1 MSQKIT
7 SEEFIKKA
15 INIHGDLYNYT
26 KVIFIDYLTPVE
38 IICKTH
44 GIFKL
49 KPRSHVCDKTKCPK
63 CTKPGRTDLNWF
75 LEKAKIV
82 HNNLYDYSNVNY
94 INIITKINIICKQH
108 GIFSQTPNTHLNSKN
123 GCPKCGGKIR
133 YNLSDFIE
141 KANKIHNNY
150 FNYSKVNYINGKTKI
165 EIICKL
171 HGSFWQLAKN
181 HLRGIGCSKC
191 SGKFFSNSEY
201 FIERSNI
208 VHNFL
213 YNYDKVNYI
222 KNNIKVDI
230 VCNNHGL
237 FKQTPHD
244 HLDGHGCPKCTNSV
258 SKMETAWLDF
268 LCIPTEFRNKTI
280 KLDGKLI
287 KPDAIDVNNKIIW
300 EFYGDFWHGNPN
312 KYNGQEIN
320 CINKRS
326 FNDLYS
332 ATLKKEKMLHKHGY
346 KVISIW
352 ESDWNNYV

>member
-201 FIERSNI
+201 FIERSKI

-213 YNYDKVNYI
+213 
-222 KNNIKVDI
+222 
-230 VCNNHGL
+230 
-237 FKQTPHD
+237 
-244 HLDGHGCPKCTNSV
+244 
-258 SKMETAWLDF
+258 
-268 LCIPTEFRNKTI
+268 
-280 KLDGKLI
+280 
-287 KPDAIDVNNKIIW
+287 
-300 EFYGDFWHGNPN
+300 
-312 KYNGQEIN
+312 
-320 CINKRS
+320 
-326 FNDLYS
+326 
-332 ATLKKEKMLHKHGY
+332 
-346 KVISIW
+346 
-352 ESDWNNYV
+352 